1 MRNIE
6 RIREALA
13 AVPGADYFRQRAV
26 AGWRPV
32 AIVWERD
39 IDAPPDNELSRE
51 DIPYGLQVAA
61 DCCSLEDSPR
71 EMEIIREIIEGVV
84 QDHGMGRIAATL
96 NLRGFHTR
104 AGASWTPKDVFEL
117 MPRLIEVGAR
127 LFSTEVW
134 AERRNAIFRAG

>member
-39 IDAPPDNELSRE
+39 IDAPPEHEVPRE
-51 DIPYGLQVAA
+51 DIPYGLQVSA
-61 DCCSLEDSPR
+61 DCSSLEESPT
-71 EMEIIREIIEGVV
+71 EMAIIRDIIEGVV
-84 QDHGMGRIAATL
+84 RDHGMGRIAAAV
-96 NLRGFHTR
+96 NAKGHRTR
-104 AGASWTPKDVFEL
+104 QGEPWTAKDIFEL

-127 LFSTEVW
+127 LFPTGEW